1 MPSVKPQFE
10 SIARIKVVGV
20 GGAGG
25 KAVTRMVQSRLRG
38 IEFIAV
44 NTDAQDLHH
53 TAANK
58 KLLIGKN
65 VTHGLGGGMDPALGL
80 QAADSSRDEIRD
92 IVSNADMVFV

>member
-10 SIARIKVVGV
+10 SVARIKVVGV

-38 IEFIAV
+38 IEFVAI

-53 TAANK
+53 ASAQK
-58 KLLIGKN
+58 KLLIGKD
-65 VTHGLGGGMDPALGL
+65 VTRGLGGGMDPSLAVRPRKHRAMRYATSYPA
-80 QAADSSRDEIRD
+80 QT
-92 IVSNADMVFV
+92 